1 MVYSHSLC
9 PTIIW
14 PARLLLEILH
24 NHTGVTG
31 GTSCARSWLYE
42 AVLAPMAVRLK
53 TEIAK
58 VPALEFL
65 VNPGGGQ
72 VESAVTVRTA
82 LSMPKHT
89 WQARKSL
96 CAQQLSV
103 LQLCSLLQAI

>member
-1 MVYSHSLC
+1 MPHHQNLASQASHGDSD
-9 PTIIW
+9 
-14 PARLLLEILH
+14 

-31 GTSCARSWLYE
+31 GKSCARSWLYE

-82 LSMPKHT
+82 LFTPKHT
-89 WQARKSL
+89 W
-96 CAQQLSV
+96 
-103 LQLCSLLQAI
+103 

>member
-1 MVYSHSLC
+1 M
-9 PTIIW
+9 
-14 PARLLLEILH
+14 EILH

-31 GTSCARSWLYE
+31 GMSCARSWLYE

-72 VESAVTVRTA
+72 VESAVTVWTA
-82 LSMPKHT
+82 LFTRSTHGRV
-89 WQARKSL
+89 ACL
-96 CAQQLSV
+96 CVHNS
-103 LQLCSLLQAI
+103 